1 MRLATLMLCAVL
13 ATPAWAAGSPEG
25 GSIPKR
31 PAAQQELK
39 ERVRDHIES
48 KIRILQAAHACV
60 SAARNAEAMAV
71 CHAQERKQMKELR
84 DRDRQ
89 GVKAGSP

>member
-1 MRLATLMLCAVL
+1 VARR
-13 ATPAWAAGSPEG
+13 AAQRDAQRDDEMQRR
-25 GSIPKR
+25 IPKR

-39 ERVRDHIES
+39 ERVLDHIES

>member
-13 ATPAWAAGSPEG
+13 AAPAWAAGSPESG
-25 GSIPKR
+25 RAAARPSEQQGLKKR
-31 PAAQQELK
+31 VL
-39 ERVRDHIES
+39 DHIEA

-60 SAARNAEAMAV
+60 SAAKNAAAMAA

-84 DRDRQ
+84 DKDRQ